1 MLSVIH
7 IIMENKK
14 EGKMNPGEPTT
25 LSHQLLRIL
34 SDTSLYIFYYQST
47 RTGKKSSCKGLH
59 VRSNTSHFYIRK
71 QFLILPEINNVFIL
85 AKCKIAT
92 HYLCSH
98 PNKKPFYQSKTL

>member
-1 MLSVIH
+1 MLSVTH
-7 IIMENKK
+7 KIMENKK

-34 SDTSLYIFYYQST
+34 SDTTLYIFYYQSI

-71 QFLILPEINNVFIL
+71 HFLILPEINNVFIL

-92 HYLCSH
+92 HYLFPH